1 MPKRKRDIPSKLPH
15 LVDAT
20 VGINEQLCSLFGSC
34 REESS
39 KPILKWLKAVA
50 HDELYRYANTE
61 TPYGT
66 IVETS
71 IVKGRK
77 GELLIEHSNPFAFF
91 CLLHIAY
98 IQEICNFDA
107 GLCKQM

>member
-1 MPKRKRDIPSKLPH
+1 MPKRKRDIPSTLPH
-15 LVDAT
+15 LVDAA

-39 KPILKWLKAVA
+39 QPSLRWLRGVA

-71 IVKGRK
+71 IVNGRK
-77 GELLIEHSNPFAFF
+77 GELLIEHINPFADF
-91 CLLHIAY
+91 LIHIAY
-98 IQEICNFDA
+98 IQEI
-107 GLCKQM
+107 